1 LTIAGDVR
9 ILLDPGATSADFYG
23 DIKVLKDKV
32 LRVGDPYA
40 KNRDN
45 TFLRPYK
52 FYGDIYSPEGEV
64 QWSAW
69 NHSVI
74 DIYGTVDVKKCTF
87 NYQGSYINFYCK
99 DGYFRVREGKIDL
112 WYAAFAFK
120 KENIFGDYLP
130 VLNWNG
136 YYGGGSKSFYDL
148 SGINQTI
155 DRLGEGLD
163 VTDNNGN
170 AVISSTPATLTM
182 RASASSSTLG
192 IIKDKVSIV
201 WDPVSPEYSLIFK
214 KRLSS
219 TEGDIIVNSGSVGV
233 AEGASFSK
241 AKKVCVKSGAAFE
254 VKDVSTIGKA
264 LDGLEEFRLEDGA
277 TLTVSAQECDMI
289 NSSGNFIL
297 RITSSSILNLPEGF
311 SQKVKRIFV
320 DGVPLPIGVYCGEA
334 LQRERFFLRLKAAAA

>member
-1 LTIAGDVR
+1 MLKSPFVLMTSLTLVMGICFAGNDCVWTGGAGDGKWSSAGNWTVAPVSGNDDKLIFEGGAIESYNDIEDFSIAGIRTSGEGTKVFNGKTIVLTGKAFSGVNNSGNPINYFYCISNASHCVYNTDLTIAGDVR

-182 RASASSSTLG
+182 RATLVIG
-192 IIKDKVSIV
+192 LAKQ
-201 WDPVSPEYSLIFK
+201 YS
-214 KRLSS
+214 
-219 TEGDIIVNSGSVGV
+219 
-233 AEGASFSK
+233 
-241 AKKVCVKSGAAFE
+241 
-254 VKDVSTIGKA
+254 
-264 LDGLEEFRLEDGA
+264 
-277 TLTVSAQECDMI
+277 
-289 NSSGNFIL
+289 
-297 RITSSSILNLPEGF
+297 
-311 SQKVKRIFV
+311 
-320 DGVPLPIGVYCGEA
+320 
-334 LQRERFFLRLKAAAA
+334 